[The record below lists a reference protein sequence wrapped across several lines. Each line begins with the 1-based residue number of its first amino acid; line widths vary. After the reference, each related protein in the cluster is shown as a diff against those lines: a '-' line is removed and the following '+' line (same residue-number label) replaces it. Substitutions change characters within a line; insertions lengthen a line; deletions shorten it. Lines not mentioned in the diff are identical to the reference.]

1 MKKLYKI
8 NRQLLIKLRGTS
20 FRPHLEYLTSAGLAP
35 SRGAMQKLQT
45 QALKHVALEDGNDS
59 GSDDLNPASPPSCA
73 GHEVTQE
80 EHEADFSE
88 KVYMNN
94 PLTPFEPSVCFTYTQ
109 TSSDGTL
116 H

>member
-1 MKKLYKI
+1 MFISPIKPANYRNYK
-8 NRQLLIKLRGTS
+8 
-20 FRPHLEYLTSAGLAP
+20 Y
-35 SRGAMQKLQT
+35 
-45 QALKHVALEDGNDS
+45 LKHLRELIPDKYWT
-59 GSDDLNPASPPSCA
+59 SDQEASPPSCA

>member
-59 GSDDLNPASPPSCA
+59 GSDDLNPFQIEA
-73 GHEVTQE
+73 GKMAADTQVGVIRT
-80 EHEADFSE
+80 AAA
-88 KVYMNN
+88 
-94 PLTPFEPSVCFTYTQ
+94 
-109 TSSDGTL
+109 
-116 H
+116 